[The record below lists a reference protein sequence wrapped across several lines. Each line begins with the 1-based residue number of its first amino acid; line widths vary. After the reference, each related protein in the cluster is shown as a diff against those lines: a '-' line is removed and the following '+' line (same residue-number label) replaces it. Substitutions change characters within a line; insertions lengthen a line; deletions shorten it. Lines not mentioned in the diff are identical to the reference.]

1 MFRDEFPD
9 LGHEVTRD
17 IHDGLGGFNAGLVF
31 LHRVILG
38 LSIVVGQHALRAAL
52 IPSVWKL
59 NLTML
64 FLILALKGP
73 AVGGAIL
80 ADIAKRKKLQDGV
93 HVIAP
98 PCRRSPKI

>member
-1 MFRDEFPD
+1 
-9 LGHEVTRD
+9 
-17 IHDGLGGFNAGLVF
+17 
-31 LHRVILG
+31 
-38 LSIVVGQHALRAAL
+38 
-52 IPSVWKL
+52 
-59 NLTML
+59 ML